1 MNKIKVLYEDNHII
15 VVEKPINMLSQSDNT
30 KDIDLLTLVKE
41 YIKEKYHKPGNVYVG
56 LVHRLD
62 RPVGGV
68 MVFAKTSKAAKRL
81 SEEIRTHQI
90 KKTYLAIVEG
100 IIKEETG
107 TYCDKILRLENGN
120 SVIDSHG
127 KEAILDYDEKLV
139 ETISELKKQNY
150 EVLGYKV
157 DIRNVNA
164 VKEAISDISS
174 KWGKIDILV
183 NNAGVC
189 RLKPFSEMEDELRD
203 FHFDIN
209 IKGTWN
215 VTKATLP
222 YMEKGSIINLSSVT
236 GPIVADS
243 GEVAY
248 ATTKAALIG
257 FTKGL
262 AAELVDK
269 NIRVN
274 AIMPGY
280 IMTPMVSGMAK
291 ESNAENPDSVVDGI
305 AKGIP
310 MKRLGTIEELGNL
323 AAFLASDESSYITA
337 QGIVIDGGS
346 TLPETMTMGV

>member
-1 MNKIKVLYEDNHII
+1 MKLENKV
-15 VVEKPINMLSQSDNT
+15 
-30 KDIDLLTLVKE
+30 
-41 YIKEKYHKPGNVYVG
+41 
-56 LVHRLD
+56 
-62 RPVGGV
+62 
-68 MVFAKTSKAAKRL
+68 
-81 SEEIRTHQI
+81 
-90 KKTYLAIVEG
+90 AIVTGGAMGNGLGIVKVFLKEG
-100 IIKEETG
+100 AK
-107 TYCDKILRLENGN
+107 
-120 SVIDSHG
+120 V
-127 KEAILDYDEKLV
+127 AILDYDEKLK
-139 ETISELKKQNY
+139 ETLENLNSEK
-150 EVLGYKV
+150 VIGYNV
-157 DIRNVNA
+157 DIRDVNK
-164 VKEAISDISS
+164 VNEIIKNINS
-174 KWGKIDILV
+174 KWGNIDILV

-189 RLKPFSEMEDELRD
+189 RLKPFMEMTDELRD

-236 GPIVADS
+236 GPMVADS

-262 AAELVDK
+262 AAELANK

-280 IMTPMVSGMAK
+280 IMTPMVENMAK
-291 ESNAENPDSVVDGI
+291 ETNKENPNSVIDGI
-305 AKGIP
+305 ANAIP

-337 QGIVIDGGS
+337 QGIVIDGAS